1 MVHLLSYGIGYSK
14 FIEESCF
21 TPYAFGILSIPQDS
35 SALSVLFNHFL
46 PKNKKVSPW
55 DTSHM

>member
-21 TPYAFGILSIPQDS
+21 TPYAFGILSIRKRCIIARFVATNFS
-35 SALSVLFNHFL
+35 
-46 PKNKKVSPW
+46 
-55 DTSHM
+55 